1 MLSPVDPIHLL
12 LEKHYQRLVAGQH
25 IQFDEVQFNAVKH
38 LQRVLEQLLF
48 ARQQRQQS
56 SLRKWLSPAP
66 VSFPSLYIF
75 GDVGRGKSM
84 LMALFFDA
92 CPIKEKRRV
101 HFNAF
106 MLEVHSFIHHYKQQN
121 NKDALTALAEKISGS
136 VCLLC
141 FDEFHVTDIADAMI
155 LGRLFSK
162 LFEANISIV
171 MTSNRHPNELYQG
184 GLQREQFLFFINV
197 LRKSAEIVELAA
209 QQDYRQAML
218 VVNRANYRFPL
229 DASTD
234 AFIRDSYQQL
244 ASHAAV
250 ATPVLEVFGRK
261 LPVSAIAD
269 GVMRASF
276 EELCG
281 HPLGAADYLEI
292 AKRFHV
298 LILYGI
304 PRMTA
309 EKRNEAKR
317 FVTLIDA
324 LYEHHVQLI
333 CSAEVAVAELYVEG
347 DGAFEF
353 RRTMSRLM
361 EMQSQSYWAG
371 SVVSALWV

>member
-1 MLSPVDPIHLL
+1 MQSPQDNVHLL
-12 LEKHYQRLVAGQH
+12 LEKQYRRQVDLRH
-25 IQFDEVQFNAVKH
+25 IQFDEVQFNAVKQ
-38 LQRVLEQLLF
+38 LQRVLEQLLY
-48 ARQQRQQS
+48 ARRQQQQS
-56 SLRKWLSPAP
+56 ALRKWLAPAP

-84 LMALFFDA
+84 LMALFFEA

-106 MLEVHSFIHHYKQQN
+106 MLEVHNFIHHYRQQN
-121 NKDALTALAEKISGS
+121 NKDALSALAEKISAS

-197 LRKSAEIVELAA
+197 LRKSAEIIELAA
-209 QQDYRQAML
+209 QQDYRQAM
-218 VVNRANYRFPL
+218 VVVHRANYRFPL
-229 DASTD
+229 DASSA

-244 ASHAAV
+244 ASNAAV
-250 ATPVLEVFGRK
+250 TTPVLEVFGRK

-276 EELCG
+276 DELCG

-298 LILYGI
+298 LILFGI
-304 PRMTA
+304 PKMTA

-333 CSAEVAVAELYVEG
+333 CSAEVAVSELYVEG

-371 SVVSALWV
+371 SVVSGLWL